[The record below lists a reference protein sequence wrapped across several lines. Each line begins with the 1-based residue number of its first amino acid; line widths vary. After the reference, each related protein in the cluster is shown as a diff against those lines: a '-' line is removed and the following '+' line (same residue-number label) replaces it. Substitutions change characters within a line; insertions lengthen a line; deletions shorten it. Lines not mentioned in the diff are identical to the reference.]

1 MINLDAYAGP
11 AAGLATSVLWSFTTL
26 FFTAASRRLGAT
38 KVNALRILLA
48 MCWLTLLHR
57 LLSGVWVPA
66 ASHHQLVLLALSGL
80 VGLSLGDWALF
91 TAYVSIGPRLTA
103 LLSTTAPI
111 FAALFAWLTLGETLS
126 GLSWL
131 GMVVTIA
138 GVAWVVF
145 ERPARGAYVMP
156 ARWGSG
162 VILAVLAAACQAGGY
177 LLSKAGM
184 GHGWLP
190 EAARMAPLDATLIRM
205 VFAAVF
211 VLPMLLWLAARRR
224 TGPPPGMIQTDR
236 AARRAGYLFMV
247 GGSIVGPTLGIWMS
261 LIAADKAPLAVA
273 QTLCSLSPVFILPLV
288 MWIHRERVSVRAA
301 LGALIAVGGVVLLSL
316 AATHGG
322 RP

>member
-1 MINLDAYAGP
+1 M
-11 AAGLATSVLWSFTTL
+11 
-26 FFTAASRRLGAT
+26 
-38 KVNALRILLA
+38 
-48 MCWLTLLHR
+48 
-57 LLSGVWVPA
+57 
-66 ASHHQLVLLALSGL
+66 
-80 VGLSLGDWALF
+80 
-91 TAYVSIGPRLTA
+91 
-103 LLSTTAPI
+103 
-111 FAALFAWLTLGETLS
+111 
-126 GLSWL
+126 
-131 GMVVTIA
+131 
-138 GVAWVVF
+138 
-145 ERPARGAYVMP
+145 
-156 ARWGSG
+156 
-162 VILAVLAAACQAGGY
+162 
-177 LLSKAGM
+177 SKAGM

-316 AATHGG
+316 AAAHGG